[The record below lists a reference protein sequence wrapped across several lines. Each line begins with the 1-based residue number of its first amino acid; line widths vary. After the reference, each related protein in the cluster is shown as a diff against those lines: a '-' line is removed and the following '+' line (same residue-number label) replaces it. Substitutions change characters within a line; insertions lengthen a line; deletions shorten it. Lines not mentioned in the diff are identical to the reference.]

1 MIEMRPAKI
10 GDMTSIVE
18 LIHKCFLDEI
28 QRGMSLESPAYF
40 QNLIEMEKILVLVE
54 ESGKKII
61 ATVILKLQTIEFPAE
76 LQIIAVDSSYQR
88 NGIATNLIQAV
99 LDIMIEKDWRK
110 LKVSSRPWNVG
121 MRKLMAKFGFVP
133 EGLLKNEYLG
143 EDLIIYAYFR

>member
-1 MIEMRPAKI
+1 MRPAKI